1 MSSCVREPASI
12 SGGAASG
19 SSPGPPESGVGRWCV
34 LALLS
39 LAIAGGYYEYDA
51 IAPIADILRA
61 QRGFTQ
67 AQIGMLNA
75 VFSLPN
81 IFLALI
87 GGVLIDRYGPA
98 RVATW
103 TAALSFVGAALTA
116 IGSPYAMMVTGRLIF
131 GVALEALFIALLA
144 AVAQWFSRGG
154 TALAMA
160 LFFSFARVG
169 SYAADTSPSW
179 ARALYAHGWQQPLW
193 LAAALMAASF
203 AATLVYRLFDG
214 RARASGRLP
223 AVSAAERITWAD
235 LLSFDLSYWY
245 ILTLNVLFAA
255 VFFPFR
261 STFAIEYF
269 QDAKG
274 LTLQQAGLANSWVFF
289 AAIFA
294 TPLFGFLADRFGRRS
309 LMMMIATLLM
319 PLVFL
324 ILGTTDWSLWIST
337 ALMGISFSVVPAVI
351 WPATAMLVEPR
362 RLGTALGVINL
373 LQNLLLAASNLAAG
387 WVADHGHAGPAH
399 PSGYDGML
407 WYFGLVSLVALVSVV
422 LLWRRESGPC
432 GHGLEGV
439 DASRQADDA
448 NRAVAAGPAEP
459 Y

>member
-1 MSSCVREPASI
+1 MSGATESGARTALGAS
-12 SGGAASG
+12 GAA
-19 SSPGPPESGVGRWCV
+19 RWCV
-34 LALLS
+34 LALAS
-39 LAIAGGYYEYDA
+39 LAIAGSYYEYDA
-51 IAPIADILRA
+51 IAPIADFLRA
-61 QRGFTQ
+61 DRGFTQ

-81 IFLALI
+81 IFLALL

-103 TAALSFVGAALTA
+103 TAALCLAGAALTA
-116 IGSPYAMMVTGRLIF
+116 IGSPYGVMVTGRLIF
-131 GVALEALFIALLA
+131 GVAEEALFIALLA
-144 AVAQWFSRGG
+144 GLAQWFSSGG

-160 LFFSFARVG
+160 LFFSFARIG
-169 SYAADTSPSW
+169 SYAADTSPTW
-179 ARALYAHGWQQPLW
+179 AHALYRHGWQLPLW
-193 LAAALMAASF
+193 LAAGATAASF
-203 AATLVYRLFDG
+203 VAALIYRIFDG
-214 RARASGRLP
+214 RARASGGLP
-223 AVSAAERITWAD
+223 PAAAPERITWSD
-235 LLSFDLSYWY
+235 LVSFDLSYWY
-245 ILTLNVLFAA
+245 ILGLNVLFAA

-324 ILGTTDWSLWIST
+324 ILGTTDWNLWIST

-351 WPATAMLVEPR
+351 WPATTMLVEPR
-362 RLGTALGVINL
+362 RLGTALGLINL

-387 WVADHGHAGPAH
+387 WIADHAHAGRAH
-399 PSGYDGML
+399 PAGYDAML

-422 LLWRRESGPC
+422 LLWQRESGPE
-432 GHGLEGV
+432 GHGLER
-439 DASRQADDA
+439 S
-448 NRAVAAGPAEP
+448 AVQTLGTAAAAGG
-459 Y
+459 

>member
-1 MSSCVREPASI
+1 M
-12 SGGAASG
+12 SGGGGSGFRPAVAGQGAA
-19 SSPGPPESGVGRWCV
+19 RWWV

-39 LAIAGGYYEYDA
+39 LAIAGSYYEYDA
-51 IAPIADILRA
+51 IAPIADFLRA
-61 QRGFTQ
+61 ERGFTQ

-81 IFLALI
+81 IFLALL

-103 TAALSFVGAALTA
+103 TAALCLAGAALTA
-116 IGSPYAMMVTGRLIF
+116 IGSPYAVMVTGRLIF
-131 GVALEALFIALLA
+131 GVAEEALFIALLA
-144 AVAQWFSRGG
+144 GLAQWFSSGG

-160 LFFSFARVG
+160 LFFSFARIG
-169 SYAADTSPSW
+169 SYAADTSPDW
-179 ARALYAHGWQQPLW
+179 GHAVYAHGWQQPLW
-193 LAAALMAASF
+193 LAAAATAASF
-203 AATLVYRLFDG
+203 AAALVYRVIDA

-223 AVSAAERITWAD
+223 AAAAPERITWSD
-235 LLSFDLSYWY
+235 LVSFNLSYWY
-245 ILTLNVLFAA
+245 ILALNVLFAA

-294 TPLFGFLADRFGRRS
+294 TPVFGFLADRVGRRS

-351 WPATAMLVEPR
+351 WPSTAMLVEPR
-362 RLGTALGVINL
+362 RLGTAFGLINL
-373 LQNLLLAASNLAAG
+373 LQNLFLAASNLTAG
-387 WVADHGHAGPAH
+387 WLADRAHAGPAH
-399 PSGYDGML
+399 PAGYEAML
-407 WYFGLVSLVALVSVV
+407 WYFGLLSLVAFVSVA
-422 LLWRRESGPC
+422 LLWRRESGPR
-432 GHGLEGV
+432 GHGLERRSEPSHVSLNTGV
-439 DASRQADDA
+439 P
-448 NRAVAAGPAEP
+448 AAGSE
-459 Y
+459 

>member
-1 MSSCVREPASI
+1 M
-12 SGGAASG
+12 SGGGAISAGRGALGGSG
-19 SSPGPPESGVGRWCV
+19 SARWWV

-39 LAIAGGYYEYDA
+39 LAIAGSYYEYDA
-51 IAPIADILRA
+51 IAPIAGFLRA
-61 QRGFTQ
+61 DRGFTQ

-81 IFLALI
+81 IFLALL

-98 RVATW
+98 RIATW
-103 TAALSFVGAALTA
+103 TAALCLVGAALTA
-116 IGSPYAMMVTGRLIF
+116 IGSPYAVMVTGRLIF
-131 GVALEALFIALLA
+131 GVAEEALFIALLA
-144 AVAQWFSRGG
+144 GLAQWFSGGG

-169 SYAADTSPSW
+169 SYAADTSPGW
-179 ARALYAHGWQQPLW
+179 GHTLYAHGWQLPLW
-193 LAAALMAASF
+193 LATGATAASF
-203 AATLVYRLFDG
+203 VAALIYRLFDG

-223 AVSAAERITWAD
+223 PAAAGERITWSD
-235 LLSFDLSYWY
+235 LVRFDLSYWY
-245 ILTLNVLFAA
+245 ILALNVLFAA

-294 TPLFGFLADRFGRRS
+294 TPVFGLLADRFGRRS

-362 RLGTALGVINL
+362 RLGTAYGLINL
-373 LQNLLLAASNLAAG
+373 LQNLFLAASNLAAG
-387 WVADHGHAGPAH
+387 WLADRAHAGPAH
-399 PSGYDGML
+399 PSGYDAML
-407 WYFGLVSLVALVSVV
+407 WYFGLVSLVAFVSVA
-422 LLWRRESGPC
+422 LLWRRESGPR

-439 DASRQADDA
+439 DASRQADDVI
-448 NRAVAAGPAEP
+448 RSAGAGAGEP
-459 Y
+459 YS

>member
-1 MSSCVREPASI
+1 M
-12 SGGAASG
+12 
-19 SSPGPPESGVGRWCV
+19 RWWV

-39 LAIAGGYYEYDA
+39 LAIAGSYYEYDA
-51 IAPIADILRA
+51 IAPIAGFLRA
-61 QRGFTQ
+61 ERGFTQ

-81 IFLALI
+81 ILLALL
-87 GGVLIDRYGPA
+87 GGVLIDRCGPA

-103 TAALSFVGAALTA
+103 TAALCLAGAVLTA
-116 IGSPYAMMVTGRLIF
+116 IGSPYAVMVSGRLIF
-131 GVALEALFIALLA
+131 GVAEEALFIALLA
-144 AVAQWFSRGG
+144 GLAQWFAGGG

-160 LFFSFARVG
+160 LFFSFARIG
-169 SYAADTSPSW
+169 SYAADTSPGW
-179 ARALYAHGWQQPLW
+179 ARGLYAHGWQLPLW
-193 LAAALMAASF
+193 LAAGATAASLVAALAYGALDARARKEGRLAAPA
-203 AATLVYRLFDG
+203 AAT
-214 RARASGRLP
+214 
-223 AVSAAERITWAD
+223 AERITWSD
-235 LLSFDLSYWY
+235 LVSFDLSYWY

-294 TPLFGFLADRFGRRS
+294 TPVFGFLADRLGRRS

-351 WPATAMLVEPR
+351 WPATAMLVERR
-362 RLGTALGVINL
+362 RLGTALGLINM
-373 LQNLLLAASNLAAG
+373 LQNLCLAASNIAAG
-387 WVADHGHAGPAH
+387 WLADRAHAGPAH
-399 PSGYDGML
+399 PAGYDAML
-407 WYFGLVSLVALVSVV
+407 WYFGLLSLLAFVSVA
-422 LLWRRESGPC
+422 LLWRRESGPH
-432 GHGLEGV
+432 GHGLERSVVPLAAVPAG
-439 DASRQADDA
+439 AAGRGGSGQADDA
-448 NRAVAAGPAEP
+448 IRSAACRGADHTG
-459 Y
+459 

>member
-1 MSSCVREPASI
+1 M
-12 SGGAASG
+12 SGGLARDGRGALAQSGAA
-19 SSPGPPESGVGRWCV
+19 RWWV

-39 LAIAGGYYEYDA
+39 LAIAGSYYEYDA
-51 IAPIADILRA
+51 IAPIAGFLRA
-61 QRGFTQ
+61 DRGFSQ

-81 IFLALI
+81 ILLALL
-87 GGVLIDRYGPA
+87 GGILIDRYGPA
-98 RVATW
+98 RVASW
-103 TAALSFVGAALTA
+103 TAALCLCGAAVTA
-116 IGSPYAMMVTGRLIF
+116 IGSPYAVMVSGRLIF
-131 GVALEALFIALLA
+131 GVGEEALFIALLA
-144 AVAQWFSRGG
+144 GLAQWFAGGG

-160 LFFSFARVG
+160 LFFSFARIG
-169 SYAADTSPSW
+169 SYAADTSPDW
-179 ARALYAHGWQQPLW
+179 ARAIYAHGWQLPLW
-193 LAAALMAASF
+193 LAAAATAASF
-203 AATLVYRLFDG
+203 AAALAYASVDA
-214 RARASGRLP
+214 RARAAGSLP
-223 AVSAAERITWAD
+223 APAAPERITWSD
-235 LLSFDLSYWY
+235 LLGFDLSYWY

-294 TPLFGFLADRFGRRS
+294 TPVFGFLADRLGRRS

-362 RLGTALGVINL
+362 RLGTALGLINL
-373 LQNLLLAASNLAAG
+373 LQNLFLAASNLAAG
-387 WVADHGHAGPAH
+387 WLADRAHAGPAH
-399 PSGYDGML
+399 PQGYDAML
-407 WYFGLVSLVALVSVV
+407 WYFGLVSLVALGSVA
-422 LLWRRESGPC
+422 LLWRRESGPH
-432 GHGLEGV
+432 GHGLEQSSVRTHG
-439 DASRQADDA
+439 ASVPVRT
-448 NRAVAAGPAEP
+448 
-459 Y
+459 